1 AARPGRGMAGGTGGG
16 SAGGMALGAAGVVTE
31 GRLRDPPEIETVVF
45 PVGCAGRAAP
55 TSLVRHHAMDI
66 NVPIGCSEV
75 AVYSGDI
82 IVGDGKGVAVIL
94 RHLADDAAL
103 GYQQALLADFV
114 AEKVKAD
121 RWTFELLSTQFR
133 NA

>member
-1 AARPGRGMAGGTGGG
+1 MV
-16 SAGGMALGAAGVVTE
+16 LGVAGVVTD
-31 GRLRDPPEIETVVF
+31 GRLRDTPEIETLDF

-75 AVYSGDI
+75 AIYSGDI
-82 IVGDGKGVAVIL
+82 IVGDGNGVAVIL

-103 GYQQALLADFV
+103 GYEQALLEDFV
-114 AEKVKAD
+114 AERSNLNSYPPNAEMLEEFRKRKLD
-121 RWTFELLSTQFR
+121 RGS
-133 NA
+133 A

>member
-1 AARPGRGMAGGTGGG
+1 MV
-16 SAGGMALGAAGVVTE
+16 LGVAGVVTD
-31 GRLRDPPEIETVVF
+31 GRLRDTPEIETLDF

-103 GYQQALLADFV
+103 GYEQALLVLCFQRMTHAAPRPSLPGLTRQSILPKDVDARDF
-114 AEKVKAD
+114 ARA
-121 RWTFELLSTQFR
+121 
-133 NA
+133 